1 MSDVYTINQTVT
13 TTSLDKM
20 FGLSQ
25 DVYVYVALILF
36 AAGLY
41 MFLKGAWNN

>member
-1 MSDVYTINQTVT
+1 MSDVYVINQTVT